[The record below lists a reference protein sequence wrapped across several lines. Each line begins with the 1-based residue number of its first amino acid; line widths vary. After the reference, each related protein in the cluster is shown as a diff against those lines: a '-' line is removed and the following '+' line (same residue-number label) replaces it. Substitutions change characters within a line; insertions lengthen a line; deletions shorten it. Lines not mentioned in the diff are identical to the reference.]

1 LARFD
6 RQGLSH
12 DVLHLLAPEWA
23 SLPSLDGASY
33 YGQPVKRVE
42 ELRSF
47 FSKDLARQRG
57 RTV

>member
-1 LARFD
+1 
-6 RQGLSH
+6 
-12 DVLHLLAPEWA
+12 VLHLLAPEWA
-23 SLPSLDGASY
+23 SLPTLDGASY